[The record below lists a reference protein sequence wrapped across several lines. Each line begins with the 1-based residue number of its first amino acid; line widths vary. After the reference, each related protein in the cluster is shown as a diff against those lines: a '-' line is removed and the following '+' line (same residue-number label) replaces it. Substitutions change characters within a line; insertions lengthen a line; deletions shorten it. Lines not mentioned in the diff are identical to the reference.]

1 MITTEQY
8 FTLFIAT
15 FILVGA
21 LTPLMRK
28 IALKY
33 NFVDQPGATH
43 KSHEQARLSR
53 RGSNHSWDSPSDL
66 WSYLLAIEY
75 VR

>member
-33 NFVDQPGATH
+33 NFVDQPNATH
-43 KSHEQARLSR
+43 KSH
-53 RGSNHSWDSPSDL
+53 
-66 WSYLLAIEY
+66 
-75 VR
+75 